1 MLFPLCFYA
10 RKVCVFCR
18 STVRKVEI
26 INKRSIHIAYTNK
39 SLIAAVISL
48 QRMDGSLIRLMVR
61 ANRKKKGG
69 GGGGG
74 GGGGDAP
81 RTRFLQLS
89 GMCSYL

>member
-69 GGGGG
+69 GEGGHHLT
-74 GGGGDAP
+74 P
-81 RTRFLQLS
+81 LHS
-89 GMCSYL
+89 